1 MLKQENRI
9 GLNKDFDRAFKAG
22 QSFYS
27 KIVGIKAV
35 INQDNKNRFGILINT
50 KVSKKAV
57 IRNRIR
63 RQIREIIKQNLDK
76 IELGRNYV
84 FIVFPEILGKNSLEI
99 KENVENGFKKLKA
112 YKKIK

>member
-27 KIVGIKAV
+27 KIIGIKAV
-35 INQDNKNRFGILINT
+35 TNDDNKKRFGILINT

-57 IRNRIR
+57 VRNRIR
-63 RQIREIIKQNLDK
+63 RQIREIIKQNLDNVISGK
-76 IELGRNYV
+76 NFVI
-84 FIVFPEILGKNSLEI
+84 IVFPLILDKNNQEIQESIETGL
-99 KENVENGFKKLKA
+99 KKLRC
-112 YKKIK
+112 YKI